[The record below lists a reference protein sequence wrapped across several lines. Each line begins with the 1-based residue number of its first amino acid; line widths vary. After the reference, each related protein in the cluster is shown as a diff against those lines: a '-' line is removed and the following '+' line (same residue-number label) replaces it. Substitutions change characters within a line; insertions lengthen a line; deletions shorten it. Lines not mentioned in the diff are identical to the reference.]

1 MTTTQTKADKIKIL
15 LDLKPA
21 LDGYA
26 GIPQETRLL
35 FRGLRSMDSCEV
47 EGLIQHG
54 ARKLR
59 SAVSS
64 KGKRIPVSKRI
75 NRLSR
80 VIVSLYEKPYNSM
93 FDTVVDAIDHQFSRS
108 LLRMRA
114 LARMPIHPSVFE
126 SELFDDF
133 IWRTFFSKTLTPG
146 DKKLVTSA
154 RYRVLNTPRKL
165 LHQVGLAGIKYSSNP
180 KYVTLDTRGFD
191 FFLAQTPFPA
201 RISRGTQMIVRYHDA
216 FPVLL
221 PHTINDKAF
230 HQASHFYSL
239 QQNVK
244 AGAWFSCVSEAT
256 RNDLLKIFPEAEPR
270 SSVIHNIVSGEYFE
284 DDTPKGMVFQI
295 VRNRLGRVEE
305 FQTDLGGIQFD
316 DKRNQSQDF
325 NYLFMVSTLEPRKN
339 HLLLLSAWER
349 LKYTSMPKL
358 KLIIVGSKGWDSA
371 PVLDAFK
378 PWAERGD
385 LFYLNNVPS
394 SELRVLYKHAA
405 ATICPSVAEGFDYSG
420 VEAMRCG
427 GIVISSDIPV
437 HREVFRGASE
447 YFNPYSTEDASMV
460 IRRVLSEDGESI
472 RRRLRAEARRV
483 SDKYMPHNILPK
495 WDEFFQ
501 MQKKSCGSSR
511 VSFFKRNKKP

>member
-1 MTTTQTKADKIKIL
+1 MTTIQTKADKTRIL

-35 FRGLRSMDSCEV
+35 FRGLRSMDNCEV

-54 ARKLR
+54 GRKLR
-59 SAVSS
+59 SAVSY
-64 KGKRIPVSKRI
+64 KGKRMPVSKRI

-80 VIVSLYEKPYNSM
+80 VVVSLYEKPYNSM
-93 FDTVVDAIDHQFSRS
+93 FDNVVDAIDHYFSKS
-108 LLRMRA
+108 LLRARA
-114 LARMPIHPSVFE
+114 FAGLSIHPSVFE

-133 IWRTFFSKTLTPG
+133 IWSTFFSKTLKPG

-165 LHQVGLAGIKYSSNP
+165 LHKVGLAGIKYSSNP
-180 KYVTLDTRGFD
+180 KYVKLDTRGFD

-201 RISRGTQMIVRYHDA
+201 RVSRDTQMVVRYHDA
-216 FPVLL
+216 VPVLL

-244 AGAWFSCVSEAT
+244 SGAWFSCVSEAT
-256 RNDLLKIFPEAEPR
+256 RNDLLKIFPEAESR
-270 SSVIHNIVSGEYFE
+270 SSVIHNIVSSEYFE
-284 DDTPKGMVFQI
+284 DDAPKGLVFQI
-295 VRNRLGRVEE
+295 VRNRLSTVDE
-305 FQTDLGGIQFD
+305 FKTDLGGIRFD
-316 DKRNQSQDF
+316 EKRNQSQDF
-325 NYLFMVSTLEPRKN
+325 NYLLMVSTLEPRKN

-358 KLIIVGSKGWDSA
+358 KLVIVGNMGWDSGS
-371 PVLDAFK
+371 VLNAIK

-427 GIVISSDIPV
+427 GIVIASDIPV
-437 HREVFRGASE
+437 HREIYRNASE
-447 YFNPYSTEDASMV
+447 YFNPYSTEDAFMV
-460 IRRVLSEDGESI
+460 IRRVLSEDGGSI
-472 RRRLRAEARRV
+472 RDRLRAEARRV
-483 SDKYMPHNILPK
+483 SDNYTSHNILPK

-501 MQKKSCGSSR
+501 MQKKSRQSGK
-511 VSFFKRNKKP
+511 VGLFKRKNS